1 MMASGSGGQ
10 GGGGSMTTG
19 QMIVLVWSILCIVV
33 VMVLDAVSRK
43 VRPKPPPLYVQ
54 PKTKRKKGRG

>member
-1 MMASGSGGQ
+1 
-10 GGGGSMTTG
+10 MTTG